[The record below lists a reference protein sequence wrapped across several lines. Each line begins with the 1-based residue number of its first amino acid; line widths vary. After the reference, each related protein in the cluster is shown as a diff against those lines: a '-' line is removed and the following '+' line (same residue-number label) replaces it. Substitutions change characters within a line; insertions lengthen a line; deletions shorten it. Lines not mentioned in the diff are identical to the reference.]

1 MRGPVSTGKA
11 DGADL
16 PSAAGRDR
24 QSRGSA
30 AMGSMQGIE
39 PPLARRLRGLPV
51 RTVLGH
57 EVVVAESYLSR
68 LLGLALLTRES
79 APRGLLLPD
88 CRGVHT
94 LGMRFAI
101 DVIFLDSDGR
111 RLRGELAVPAGRF
124 VADRLARAV
133 LELPTVAVRPRPS

>member
-1 MRGPVSTGKA
+1 
-11 DGADL
+11 
-16 PSAAGRDR
+16 
-24 QSRGSA
+24 
-30 AMGSMQGIE
+30 MGSMQGIE

-68 LLGLALLTRES
+68 LLGLALLNRES
-79 APRGLLLPD
+79 SPRGLLLPD

-101 DVIFLDSDGR
+101 DVIFLDADGR
-111 RLRGELAVPAGRF
+111 RLRGELAVLPGRF
-124 VADRLARAV
+124 VADRRAWAV
-133 LELPTVAVRPRPS
+133 LELPSVAIRPRPS